1 MLKYLSNYNNKYSIS
16 FYYRKKR
23 FKIFYD
29 LLKEKSGCKILD
41 VGGFENSLEILDKG
55 FCDNNEIT
63 ILNIENVELLNKK
76 FKFVLGD
83 ATDPGLFPEKS
94 FDIIYCNSVIEH
106 AGDSEQRK
114 ILSDNIRK
122 WSHNYFVQTPNFYFP
137 MEPHFL
143 MPFFQF
149 LPIKLRAYLLN
160 RFSLGYFSKEKNY
173 EDALKIVTS
182 VRLLKKKE
190 LLRIFPGA
198 KILKER
204 FLFFTKSLIA
214 HNFD

>member
-16 FYYRKKR
+16 LYLRKKR

-29 LLKEKSGCKILD
+29 LLKKKSGNKILD
-41 VGGFENSLEILDKG
+41 IGGFENTLEILDKY

-63 ILNIENVELLNKK
+63 ILNIENVELQNKK

-83 ATDPGLFPEKS
+83 ATDRGLFPDNS
-94 FDIIYCNSVIEH
+94 FDVIYCNSVIEH
-106 AGDSEQRK
+106 AGDYEQRK
-114 ILSDNIRK
+114 ILSENIRK
-122 WSHNYFVQTPNFYFP
+122 WAHNYFVQTPNFYFP

-143 MPFFQF
+143 IPFFQF
-149 LPIKLRAYLLN
+149 LPIKLRVYLLN
-160 RFSLGYFSKEKNY
+160 RFNLGYFSKEKNR
-173 EDALKIVTS
+173 EDALKVVSS
-182 VRLLKKKE
+182 VRLLKKKD
-190 LLRIFPGA
+190 LLSIFPGA

-214 HNFD
+214 HNFE